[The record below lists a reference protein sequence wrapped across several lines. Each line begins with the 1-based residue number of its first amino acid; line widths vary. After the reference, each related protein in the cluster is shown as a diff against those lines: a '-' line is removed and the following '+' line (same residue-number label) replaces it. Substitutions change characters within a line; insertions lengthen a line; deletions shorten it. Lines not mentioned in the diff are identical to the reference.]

1 MKNYI
6 TLIVMFII
14 GLFVGNRIFNHVNAW
29 IGVGVI
35 LFTIFFV
42 TYKLIKA
49 LKNEKKD
56 CKGGETMR
64 VKVRSV

>member
-49 LKNEKKD
+49 LKINKINLIIIKN
-56 CKGGETMR
+56 
-64 VKVRSV
+64 SSS

>member
-42 TYKLIKA
+42 AYKLIKA

-56 CKGGETMR
+56 
-64 VKVRSV
+64 

>member
-42 TYKLIKA
+42 TYKLIKT
-49 LKNEKKD
+49 LKNEKKH
-56 CKGGETMR
+56 
-64 VKVRSV
+64 